1 MGTTFFDGGP
11 RHDGRDRSACPL
23 PYIEYDATTGTPE
36 RVDIAADGIMQ
47 FGLAFRATRRL
58 VTGLTAAASTALI
71 LSGTWAQGQEVKV
84 GVQLPYTGVG
94 AENARQ
100 IDRGLE
106 LYLKLNP
113 DKVKPYTIKLIR
125 RDAKDLSG
133 AGARIAVQELLT
145 QQNVDILTGW
155 YDSPSVI
162 ASAPLVTA
170 GKKLAVILNAGTAHI
185 TNLSPYYVRV
195 SFSNWHAGFSMGE
208 AAARMLQA
216 KTAVVG
222 YTDFAGGRDSLA
234 AFKRGFTS
242 HSASKDARERAY
254 GGTVIDEIPMGGV
267 AAVPDFTPFFQ
278 RAKDKKP
285 DVLYVFV
292 PAGAFALA
300 AVKTYDA
307 LGMRAAGIKLIGPGE
322 ISQDSKL
329 QAMGQAAAGLIT
341 IYHYNADL
349 DNAENQRFIA
359 AWRQEYGAGEVPD
372 FFAVGGY
379 DGMAAIV
386 RAIQAT
392 NGKSDPN
399 QALAA
404 LRGWT
409 HDSPRGPLMIDP
421 DTRDVVMN
429 EYLSEAVMEDG
440 RLRQNLIGTIEGVK
454 DPCKA
459 LKIGPCRIH

>member
-1 MGTTFFDGGP
+1 MHTM
-11 RHDGRDRSACPL
+11 
-23 PYIEYDATTGTPE
+23 
-36 RVDIAADGIMQ
+36 RVDRTQKNSRLMSVRAAS
-47 FGLAFRATRRL
+47 RSS
-58 VTGLTAAASTALI
+58 VTGLITAASAALI
-71 LSGTWAQGQEVKV
+71 LSGSWAHGQEVKV

-106 LYLKLNP
+106 LYLKLNAE
-113 DKVKPYTIKLIR
+113 KVKPYTIKLIK
-125 RDAKDLSG
+125 RDAKDLGG
-133 AGARIAVQELLT
+133 ASARIAVQELLT

-155 YDSPSVI
+155 YDSPSAI

-222 YTDFAGGRDSLA
+222 YSDFAGGRDSLA
-234 AFKRGFTS
+234 AFKRGFTA
-242 HSASKDARERAY
+242 H
-254 GGTVIDEIPMGGV
+254 GGTVIDEIPMGGT

-278 RAKDKKP
+278 RARDKKP
-285 DVLYVFV
+285 DVFYVFV
-292 PAGAFALA
+292 PAGDFALA
-300 AVKTYDA
+300 AIRTYHA

-329 QAMGQAAAGLIT
+329 QAMGEAAVGLIT
-341 IYHYNADL
+341 AYHYNADL
-349 DNAENQRFIA
+349 GNAENQHFVA
-359 AWRQEYGAGEVPD
+359 AWKKEYGADAVPD
-372 FFAVGGY
+372 FFAIGGY

-386 RAIQAT
+386 HAIHAT
-392 NGKSDPN
+392 NDKSDAN
-399 QALAA
+399 KTLAA

-409 HDSPRGPLMIDP
+409 HDSPRGPMTIDP
-421 DTRDVVMN
+421 ATRDVIMN
-429 EYLSEAVMEDG
+429 EYLSEVVMQDG
-440 RLRQNLIGTIEGVK
+440 RLRQKVIGTIERVK
-454 DPCKA
+454 DPCKE
-459 LKIGPCRIH
+459 LKIGPCRIP